1 MTLKFNIRTNDKMNS
16 NQNSSEK
23 VMKPTNNTTVSL
35 DFNRKFIQLMFEKK
49 QEVNYFWTSAS
60 KFYNYFNED
69 PLVDWLNLYGTK
81 KGYKKDD
88 AINYEEYIS
97 SFDETDM
104 AIQNDKMSFEDFNK
118 SHSQYSFFKFILKQG
133 IEFENYVV
141 NKLKEKFGDKIVN
154 VNDVEICGI
163 YDYTKKL
170 KITSELIN
178 QNTPI
183 IYQGFVCDPD
193 TKTFGYPDLIV
204 REDYLPCIFGREVVP
219 INKNTYLYH
228 IIDIKYHS
236 LNYKKES
243 GINGILKIMSNKSQ
257 QHYIYQTYIYT
268 KGLRHLLNY
277 DILPKELQN
286 SYIIG
291 RNWNLENIN
300 NSVGEIEFKDFPS
313 ILSKLENAIIWFKDL
328 KLSGNT
334 WNIEKPHR
342 LELFPNVKNDRDTNW
357 EKTKMKIAQKNKELT
372 LLWNCGP
379 SIRNKMV
386 KNGIYS
392 WDDPKLNTDNYFG
405 QTISPIIKSMIRV
418 NNENIDLSFDK
429 DTEFTKCWKSNQA
442 FDILKGQGPLK
453 GQSSKTIVID
463 GFIDIENTID
473 VKSIDTMKEDAIT
486 YMIGLYY
493 NYIPI
498 TNRTKTYKTQMCHK
512 TFCVDKLNTESEKT
526 IIRDF
531 LLFLKN
537 YTCEK
542 HIIWRLYHYSGFED
556 TTLCKLMQKYSL
568 NPVDYGITIEWI
580 DMYDILKTH
589 KFVFNNCFD
598 YSLKSINK
606 MLYKYNYIS
615 DDCVYENSV
624 IKNGMDSVIAT
635 YKCNEISINDDIPL
649 NKIFIMKDIEYYN
662 MIDCV
667 SLFHIRKFLES
678 KLGK

>member
-1 MTLKFNIRTNDKMNS
+1 MSLRFNIRNCNNKMSSNS
-16 NQNSSEK
+16 NQNYG
-23 VMKPTNNTTVSL
+23 NNCNVSKSNTMSI
-35 DFNRKFIQLMFEKK
+35 DFNRKIIQLIHEKK
-49 QEVNYFWTSAS
+49 QEINYFWTSAS

-69 PLVDWLNLYGTK
+69 PLVDWFNLYGIK

-88 AINYEEYIS
+88 TLKYEEYIS
-97 SFDETDM
+97 SLDVD
-104 AIQNDKMSFEDFNK
+104 NYDKMSFEEFNK
-118 SHSQYSFFKFILKQG
+118 RHSQYNFFQFILKQG
-133 IEFENYVV
+133 VEFENYVV
-141 NKLKEKFGDKIVN
+141 NKLKEKFGDKIIN
-154 VNDVEICGI
+154 ANEVEVCGI
-163 YDYTKKL
+163 YDYSKKL

-193 TKTFGYPDLIV
+193 TKTFGYPDLII
-204 REDYLPCIFGREVVP
+204 REDYLPGIFGKDIVP
-219 INKNTYLYH
+219 IVKNAYLYY
-228 IIDIKYHS
+228 IVDIKYHS
-236 LNYKKES
+236 LNYKKDC
-243 GINGILKIMSNKSQ
+243 GTNGIVKILSNKSQ

-291 RNWNLENIN
+291 RNWDITNSN
-300 NSVGEIEFKDFPS
+300 NSVGEIVFQDFPN

-328 KLSGNT
+328 KTSGNT
-334 WNIEKPHR
+334 WNLETPHR
-342 LELFPNVKNDRDTNW
+342 LELFPNMKNDRDTNW
-357 EKTKMKIAQKNKELT
+357 DITKMKLAQKNKELT

-379 SIRNKMV
+379 SIRNKIV

-392 WDDPKLNTDNYFG
+392 WDDPKLNTNNYFG
-405 QTISPIIKSMIRV
+405 ENISPILKSMIKV
-418 NNENIDLSFDK
+418 NKENIDISFNK
-429 DTEFTKCWKSNQA
+429 DIIFEKHWKSNKA
-442 FDILKGQGPLK
+442 FDILKETDIPN
-453 GQSSKTIVID
+453 TIVID

-473 VKSIDTMKEDAIT
+473 VKSIDTLKEDSIT

-493 NYIPI
+493 NCHPV

-512 TFCVDKLNTESEKT
+512 TFCAEKLNTDSERM

-542 HIIWRLYHYSGFED
+542 HIVWRLYHYSGFED
-556 TTLCKLMQKYSL
+556 TTLCKLMKKYSL
-568 NPVDYGITIEWI
+568 DPLEYGITIKWI
-580 DMYDILKTH
+580 DINEIIKTH
-589 KFVFNNCFD
+589 EFVFSGCFD

-606 MLYKYNYIS
+606 ILHKHKYIP

-635 YKCNEISINDDIPL
+635 YKCNEISINEDISL

-667 SLFHIRKFLES
+667 SLFHIRNFLES
-678 KLGK
+678 KLGI